1 MRPSCAWTAPKLW
14 LAVQYPDLY
23 VNPFDFRPRT
33 RVVFGAGEFARLGEV
48 ARELGGT
55 RCLLVADPGI
65 VNAGYAPEAIR
76 SLKARRMTVHG
87 FHDFQANPTSAMAE
101 AGGAFA
107 SPLGIDLIVAVGGG
121 SSLDCAKAINFL
133 LSNGGRMKDYW
144 GYGKASRPMLPMIA
158 VPTTAGTG
166 SEAQT
171 SATLVD
177 SETGGRM
184 ACGDGKGSF
193 RVAILDPNLTT
204 TQPAAVA
211 AATGYD
217 ALSHALETLATTRQT
232 ALSECFSQSAWRL
245 ISSGFERMLRNP
257 QDLEARG
264 AMLLGA
270 HFGGLAVE
278 NSNLGAAHA
287 CAYPLADNFG
297 LAHGAAVA
305 LVLPQVVDW
314 NGEVG
319 SSGARYRE
327 LYNGDLPGRLRELG
341 EKAGFAPNLREAGI
355 PEEALPRL
363 AEEAAKQWSGKFNP
377 RPFNAAAA
385 LEIYQAAY

>member
-1 MRPSCAWTAPKLW
+1 
-14 LAVQYPDLY
+14 VQYPELY
-23 VNPFDFRPRT
+23 VTSFDFRPRT

-65 VNAGYAPEAIR
+65 VAAGYAPEAMR

-87 FHDFQANPTSAMAE
+87 FHEFQASPTSAMAE

-107 SPLGIDLIVAVGGG
+107 AQLGIDLIVAVGGG

-133 LSNGGRMKDYW
+133 LSNGGRMRDYW
-144 GYGKASRPMLPMIA
+144 GYGKAQRPMLPMIA

-171 SATLVD
+171 SATLID
-177 SETGGRM
+177 SETGARM

-193 RVAILDPNLTT
+193 RVAILDPRLTLS
-204 TQPAAVA
+204 QPAALA

-232 ALSECFSQSAWRL
+232 PLSECFSRSAWRL
-245 ISSGFERMLRNP
+245 LSSGFERMVKNP
-257 QDLEARG
+257 EDLEARG

-270 HFGGLAVE
+270 HFGGLAIE

-287 CAYPLADNFG
+287 CAYPLTDHFG

-305 LVLPQVVDW
+305 AVLAQVVEW
-314 NGEVG
+314 NSRAAVH
-319 SSGARYRE
+319 SSAARYRE
-327 LYNGDLPGRLRELG
+327 LYSGDLPAHLRDLAET
-341 EKAGFAPNLREAGI
+341 AGLAANLRDAGI

-363 AEEAAKQWSGKFNP
+363 AEEAATQWTGKFNP

>member
-1 MRPSCAWTAPKLW
+1 MT
-14 LAVQYPDLY
+14 
-23 VNPFDFRPRT
+23 PFDFRPRT

-65 VNAGYAPEAIR
+65 VDAGYAPEAMR

-87 FHDFQANPTSAMAE
+87 FHEFQANPTSAMAE
-101 AGGAFA
+101 AGGTYA

-133 LSNGGRMKDYW
+133 LSNGGRMRDYW
-144 GYGKASRPMLPMIA
+144 GYGKAARPMLPMIA

-166 SEAQT
+166 SEAQS

-184 ACGDGKGSF
+184 SCGDAKASF
-193 RVAILDPNLTT
+193 RVALLDPKLTRS
-204 TQPAAVA
+204 QPAKLA

-217 ALSHALETLATTRQT
+217 ALSHALETLVTARQT
-232 ALSECFSQSAWRL
+232 ALSECFSRSAWRL
-245 ISSGFERMLRNP
+245 ISSGYERMLRSP
-257 QDLEARG
+257 EDLEARG

-270 HFGGLAVE
+270 HFGGLAIE

-287 CAYPLADNFG
+287 CAFPLTHHFG
-297 LAHGAAVA
+297 MAHGAAVS

-314 NGEVG
+314 NSRTVQ
-319 SSGARYRE
+319 SSAARYRE
-327 LYNGDLPGRLRELG
+327 LYPGDLPAKLRELA
-341 EKAGFAPNLREAGI
+341 EMAGFAQNLREAGI

-363 AEEAAKQWSGKFNP
+363 AEEAGKQWSGKFNP
-377 RPFNAAAA
+377 QPFSAAAA

>member
-1 MRPSCAWTAPKLW
+1 VT
-14 LAVQYPDLY
+14 
-23 VNPFDFRPRT
+23 PFDFRPRT

-55 RCLLVADPGI
+55 RCLVVADPGI
-65 VNAGYAPEAIR
+65 VSAGYAPEAIR

-87 FHDFQANPTSAMAE
+87 FHEFQPNPTSAMAE

-107 SPLGIDLIVAVGGG
+107 TPLGIDLIVAVGGG

-133 LSNGGRMKDYW
+133 ISNGGKMRDYW

-158 VPTTAGTG
+158 IPTTAGTG

-177 SETGGRM
+177 SETGARM
-184 ACGDGKGSF
+184 SCGDGKGSF
-193 RVAILDPNLTT
+193 RVAILDPKLTT
-204 TQPAAVA
+204 SQPAPLA

-217 ALSHALETLATTRQT
+217 ALSHALETLVTTRQT
-232 ALSECFSQSAWRL
+232 ALSECFSRSAWRL
-245 ISSGFERMLRNP
+245 ISSAFERMLRNP
-257 QDLEARG
+257 EDLEARG

-270 HFGGLAVE
+270 HFAGLAIE

-287 CAYPLADNFG
+287 CAYPLTDEYG

-305 LVLPQVVDW
+305 TVLAQVVEW
-314 NGEVG
+314 NTDVA
-319 SSGARYRE
+319 GACYRE
-327 LYNGDLPGRLRELG
+327 LFPGDLPARLRKLAEM
-341 EKAGFAPNLREAGI
+341 AGLPSNLRDAGI

-363 AEEAAKQWSGKFNP
+363 AEEAAKQWTGKFNP
-377 RPFNAAAA
+377 QPFHAAAA